1 MKSPYVSELQV
12 NSDSSG
18 TYLVQN
24 KEIRQKKTGEPYLS
38 LVLADKTGELDSKMW
53 DNVEDILDAFE
64 KDDFVKVRGRLQLF
78 QNRPQ
83 FTIHR
88 LQRVPEPE
96 VDLADFFPASERD
109 LDEMWAELRAM
120 VASFSQPHLKALLEA
135 LLDDPEIARRYR
147 IAPAAKSIHHAWLG
161 GLLEHVLSVCQL
173 SRLAASHY
181 ADVDLDLLLTGVV
194 LHDMGKIYEL
204 TYQRSFAYSTEG
216 QLLGHM
222 MIALRMVDEKLRYLP
237 DFPPRLRTLVE
248 HMIISHHGELA
259 YGSPKQ
265 PMFLEAMLLHQLDNL
280 DSKVELMRQ
289 AVKRDGMA
297 TGVWTPYLPALER
310 TVLKKDLYLQGP
322 EAAEPEGAAKEV
334 ASGGRSGAASNSPF
348 AAKLKQALG

>member
-1 MKSPYVSELQV
+1 MKSPFVAELHI

-18 TYLVQN
+18 TYLVQS
-24 KEIRQKKTGEPYLS
+24 KDIRQKKTGEPYLS
-38 LVLADKTGELDSKMW
+38 LVLADKTGELDAKMW
-53 DNVEDILDAFE
+53 DNVEDILDSFE

-88 LQRVPEPE
+88 LQRVLESE
-96 VDLADFFPASERD
+96 VDLADYFAASERD
-109 LDEMWAELRAM
+109 LDEMWAELRAI
-120 VASFSQPHLKALLEA
+120 VGSFSNVHLKALLQG
-135 LLDDPEIARRYR
+135 LLDDPEIARRFR

-161 GLLEHVLSVCQL
+161 GLLEHVLSLCQL

-181 ADVDLDLLLTGVV
+181 ADLDLDLLLTGVV
-194 LHDMGKIYEL
+194 LHDLGKIYEL

-222 MIALRMVDEKLRYLP
+222 IIALRLVDEKLRYLP

-248 HMIISHHGELA
+248 HMIISHHGELEF
-259 YGSPKQ
+259 GSPKS
-265 PMFLEAMLLHQLDNL
+265 PMFLEALVLHHLDNL

-289 AVKRDGMA
+289 AVKRDRSA
-297 TGVWTPYLPALER
+297 VGVWTPYLAALER
-310 TVLKKDLYLQGP
+310 PVLKKDAYLQESSATP
-322 EAAEPEGAAKEV
+322 AEAAAPET
-334 ASGGRSGAASNSPF
+334 RSEARTSASNSPF
-348 AAKLKQALG
+348 AAKLKQALS